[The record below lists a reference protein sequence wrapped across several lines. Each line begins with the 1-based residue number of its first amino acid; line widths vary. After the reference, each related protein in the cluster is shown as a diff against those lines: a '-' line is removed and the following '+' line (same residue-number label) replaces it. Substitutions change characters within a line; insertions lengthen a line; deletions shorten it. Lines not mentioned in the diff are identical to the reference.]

1 MYYGI
6 LSGILWALDTTIM
19 GFALA
24 LMILQGAQGIA
35 PAIVVVFLGP
45 LLHDLLSA
53 LFVTGINASRGR
65 AKETYSALKT
75 KGGKIVALGA
85 LLGGPIGMTGY
96 VISINHIG
104 SAYTAVL
111 TAFYPA
117 FGAIVA
123 YFLLRDR
130 LKFFQVI
137 GLCLAIIGITGISY
151 LTTSPENVSG
161 TPWIGLFGAAVTII
175 GWGGEA
181 VIYSYSKK
189 ASDIP
194 TDIALE
200 IRQSISAVTYL
211 LITIP
216 LAVYSG
222 FTINH
227 LNFFSLWLFA
237 LAAIVGSLSYYCYYS
252 AIERIG
258 PTRAMALNI
267 SYSAWAIVFTAI
279 ITLTFPSILAIIC
292 CLAIIFGST
301 LAAHFRNNK
310 SNTPA

>member
-1 MYYGI
+1 
-6 LSGILWALDTTIM
+6 M

-24 LMILQGAQGIA
+24 IMITHGAAGTA
-35 PAIVVVFLGP
+35 PALVVVFLGP

-53 LFVTGINASRGR
+53 VFVTGLNATRGR
-65 AKETYSALKT
+65 ARKTWAALKT
-75 KGGKIVALGA
+75 RGGKIVALGA

-96 VISINHIG
+96 VIAINNIG

-117 FGAIVA
+117 FGALVA

-130 LKFFQVI
+130 LQLLQVA
-137 GLCLAIIGITGISY
+137 GLGLAILGITGISY
-151 LTTSPENVSG
+151 LSTSPENISG
-161 TPWIGLFGAAVTII
+161 NSWLGLCGAAITIL

-200 IRQSISAVTYL
+200 IRQSVSAMTYL

-216 LAVYSG
+216 LAIYFDFQLSE
-222 FTINH
+222 
-227 LNFFSLWLFA
+227 LNFSSLWLFA
-237 LAAIVGSLSYYCYYS
+237 IAAIIGSLSYYCYYS

-267 SYSAWAIVFTAI
+267 SYSAWAIIFSAI
-279 ITLTFPSILAIIC
+279 IALAFPSLLAIIC
-292 CLAIIFGST
+292 CFAIILGST
-301 LAAHFRNNK
+301 LAARFRK
-310 SNTPA
+310 TEAK